1 MSRAWNGD
9 PSTTNPILE
18 NLGIKERDLIENIL
32 ATSFIL
38 DLGIVTA
45 VHGGGASVD
54 VQHAIQL
61 NKLGTTLPPTVTKN
75 VEVVWPFP
83 GNWSLTQG
91 DIVLLVGMKD
101 FLKTAYATAPGP
113 TDIPLHYTQETMKA
127 IPLYSAK
134 HSATITVDGSNLV
147 QIKNA
152 AASLYTAIQNLI
164 QGIQGA
170 TYIPYPGGITSL
182 PVAIADTTGKIATA
196 LAQLGQIMKA

>member
-1 MSRAWNGD
+1 MSSAWNGD
-9 PSTTNPILE
+9 LSTTNPILE

-75 VEVVWPFP
+75 VEVVWTFP
-83 GNWSLTQG
+83 GNWALTQG

-147 QIKNA
+147 HIKNA
-152 AASLYTAIQNLI
+152 AASLFTAIQNFI
-164 QGIQGA
+164 QGVQGG
-170 TYIPYPGGITSL
+170 TYGGSGTPG
-182 PVAIADTTGKIATA
+182 PFVDTTGKVTQA
-196 LAQLGQIMKA
+196 LTQLSQIMGA

>member
-1 MSRAWNGD
+1 MSSAWNGY

-18 NLGIKERDLIENIL
+18 NLGLQLRDLIENII

-38 DLGIVTA
+38 DLGIVMA
-45 VHGGGASVD
+45 VRGGGANVD
-54 VQHAIQL
+54 VQHAVQL

-83 GNWSLTQG
+83 GNWALTQG

-113 TDIPLHYTQETMKA
+113 TDVPLHYTQETLKA

-134 HSATITVDGSNLV
+134 HSVTIAVDSANLLQV
-147 QIKNA
+147 KNA
-152 AASLYTAIQNLI
+152 AASLYTILSTLI
-164 QGIQGA
+164 SGIQLA
-170 TYIPYPGGITSL
+170 QCASPGSPLVDTSTE
-182 PVAIADTTGKIATA
+182 IAQAMV
-196 LAQLGQIMKA
+196 QLGQLLKA

>member
-1 MSRAWNGD
+1 MSSAWNGN

-45 VHGGGASVD
+45 VQGGGASVD
-54 VQHAIQL
+54 VQHAVQL

-113 TDIPLHYTQETMKA
+113 TDIPLHYSQETMKA
-127 IPLYSAK
+127 IPLYSSLHAV
-134 HSATITVDGSNLV
+134 SIAVDGANLLQV
-147 QIKNA
+147 KNS
-152 AASLYTAIQNLI
+152 AASLYTILSTLI
-164 QGIQGA
+164 SGIQLA
-170 TYIPYPGGITSL
+170 QCASPGSTLVDTS
-182 PVAIADTTGKIATA
+182 TKIAQA
-196 LAQLGQIMKA
+196 MVQLGQLLKA

>member
-1 MSRAWNGD
+1 MSSAWNGD

-113 TDIPLHYTQETMKA
+113 TDIPLHYSQETMKA
-127 IPLYSAK
+127 IPLYSSLHAV
-134 HSATITVDGSNLV
+134 SIAVDGANLLQV
-147 QIKNA
+147 KNS
-152 AASLYTAIQNLI
+152 AASLYTILSTLI
-164 QGIQGA
+164 SGIQLA
-170 TYIPYPGGITSL
+170 QCASPGSPLVDTS
-182 PVAIADTTGKIATA
+182 TKIAQA
-196 LAQLGQIMKA
+196 MVQLGQLLKA